1 MEKERLV
8 TFTDAVLAIIMT
20 ILVLELKKPTEP
32 TLAQLWALRESFLAY
47 ALSFFWLGSMWIAL
61 HNTWSK
67 ANTISTTVIGWNI
80 VLLFLLSLI
89 PYTTSLVSIY
99 YDNKVIQALY
109 GVVVILIS
117 IVNIILN
124 KVLNKANKGNKDLS
138 KITKKYMDA
147 LIIDVDIKVLGLAL
161 AISVY
166 PQAMMISVF
175 IAAIMMIVKR
185 R

>member
-1 MEKERLV
+1 M
-8 TFTDAVLAIIMT
+8 
-20 ILVLELKKPTEP
+20 
-32 TLAQLWALRESFLAY
+32 
-47 ALSFFWLGSMWIAL
+47 
-61 HNTWSK
+61 
-67 ANTISTTVIGWNI
+67 
-80 VLLFLLSLI
+80 LFLLSLI

-147 LIIDVDIKVLGLAL
+147 LVIDVDIKVLGLAL

>member
-47 ALSFFWLGSMWIAL
+47 AMSFFWLGSMWINL

-67 ANTISTTVIGWNI
+67 ANIISTKVIGWNI

-89 PYTTSLVSIY
+89 PYTTSLVSTY
-99 YDNKVIQALY
+99 YDNKVIQCFY

-117 IVNIILN
+117 MVNIVLN
-124 KVLNKANKGNKDLS
+124 KVLNRANKGNKDLS
-138 KITKKYMDA
+138 KITKKYMEA
-147 LIIDVDIKVLGLAL
+147 LIVDVDIKILGFAI
-161 AISVY
+161 AISIY

-175 IAAIMMIVKR
+175 LAAILMIMR
-185 R
+185 RR

>member
-47 ALSFFWLGSMWIAL
+47 AMSFFWLGSMWINL

-67 ANTISTTVIGWNI
+67 ANIISTKVIGWNI

-89 PYTTSLVSIY
+89 PYTTSLVSTY
-99 YDNKVIQALY
+99 YDNKVIQCFY
-109 GVVVILIS
+109 GAVVILIS

-124 KVLNKANKGNKDLS
+124 KVLNRTNKGNKDLS

-147 LIIDVDIKVLGLAL
+147 LIVDVDIKILGLAV

-175 IAAIMMIVKR
+175 LAAILMIIR
-185 R
+185 RK